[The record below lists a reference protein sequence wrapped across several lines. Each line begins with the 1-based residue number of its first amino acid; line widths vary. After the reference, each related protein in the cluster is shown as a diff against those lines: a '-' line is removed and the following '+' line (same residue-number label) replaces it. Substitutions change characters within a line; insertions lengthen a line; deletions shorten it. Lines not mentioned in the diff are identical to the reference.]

1 MNEWVFNEWMNR
13 WILIPNLV
21 NRNVRVL
28 WTCNETMVI
37 RDNFQKQV
45 KSLLSHKWTQVKD
58 FSCLTH
64 QFEREFVRCHN
75 WSKGESKGHIFVDQ
89 EYWNKFVN
97 TRKIGICMGG
107 RNEPSPIFFM
117 SIDMNY
123 LHYYQFFPHKLTLIS
138 AELYNSQRLDSDNSW
153 RHSIEKYS
161 VISFAHSKT
170 LKKKKFPT
178 IVPQFDAK
186 WS

>member
-28 WTCNETMVI
+28 WKFNETMVI

-45 KSLLSHKWTQVKD
+45 KSWVSYKWTQVKD

-64 QFEREFVRCHN
+64 QFEREFVRCHS
-75 WSKGESKGHIFVDQ
+75 WSKGESKEHIFVDQ

-97 TRKIGICMGG
+97 RRKTGISMGR
-107 RNEPSPIFFM
+107 RNESSLIFFFM

-123 LHYYQFFPHKLTLIS
+123 LHYYQFFFSHKLTLIS

-153 RHSIEKYS
+153 RHSIEKYPL
-161 VISFAHSKT
+161 ISFAHSKT
-170 LKKKKFPT
+170 
-178 IVPQFDAK
+178 
-186 WS
+186 